1 MKYSIITFF
10 LSLILATT
18 LLDGATRFVQPNDV
32 LQDVIDASS
41 SGDVIAIVK
50 SPCGTGSIQGKD
62 LTLRGVNDVM
72 PVIGTL
78 DINNSKVNLLKVQ
91 VGALNVSESGGQ
103 KSHLFAH
110 ACDLL
115 GSINNHASTTRMQYC
130 KVYRLKINKQ
140 AEIVGCEFNGNQ
152 NKGIGIDVMP
162 TGRATINNNRIYDY
176 NGSLHVLYAQDHQMI
191 GIRVR
196 SGATASIENN
206 IIYNCMNSY
215 NLKVHNHNSPDSSS
229 RGIGILAESQSTVTI
244 NGNAIWECANK
255 AYRGAPLSAL
265 INAPA
270 NAVIE
275 HNLLY
280 NDANTLR
287 KITGGCQ
294 SFYEIDADPKF
305 TDLANGDFT
314 LASDSPCI
322 DKGPPDAQYT
332 DHNGSR
338 NDIGMFGGHNY
349 IPNGR
354 NTDKPIVLSLDMP
367 IAVPAGGTVTI
378 ESTGTTVK

>member
-1 MKYSIITFF
+1 MKSSILTFS
-10 LSLILATT
+10 LSLILGTT
-18 LLDGATRFVQPNDV
+18 LAHGATRFVQPGDV

-115 GSINNHASTTRMQYC
+115 GSIDNHAFTTRLQYC
-130 KVYRLKINKQ
+130 KVYRLKIHKQ

-152 NKGIGIDVMP
+152 NAGIGIEVMS
-162 TGRATINNNRIYDY
+162 TGRAIINNNRIFDY
-176 NGSLHVLYAQDHQMI
+176 KGEIRHDHPHNYRAI
-191 GIRVR
+191 GIRINSFGVSNIMNNVIFNCIQSLRDTSGGGR
-196 SGATASIENN
+196 SDP
-206 IIYNCMNSY
+206 
-215 NLKVHNHNSPDSSS
+215 LS
-229 RGIGILAESQSTVTI
+229 RGIGISAASDSQITVV
-244 NGNAIWECANK
+244 GNAIWSCGNK
-255 AYRGAPLSAL
+255 QIKGATNSAL

-270 NAVIE
+270 NAIIE

-280 NDANTLR
+280 KDTNTLR
-287 KITGGCQ
+287 KVTGGCQ

-314 LASDSPCI
+314 LAPDSPCI
-322 DKGPPDAQYT
+322 DKGPPDAQYK

-349 IPNGR
+349 LPNGR
-354 NTDKPIVLSLDMP
+354 ITTKPIVLSLEMP
-367 IAVPAGGTVTI
+367 IAVPSGGTVTI
-378 ESTGTTVK
+378 ESTGATVK

>member
-1 MKYSIITFF
+1 MKSSILTFF
-10 LSLILATT
+10 LSLILGTT
-18 LLDGATRFVQPNDV
+18 LAHGATRFVQPTDV

-115 GSINNHASTTRMQYC
+115 GSIENNASTTRLQYC
-130 KVYRLKINKQ
+130 KVYRLKIHKK
-140 AEIVGCEFNGNQ
+140 AEVVGCEFNGNQ
-152 NKGIGIDVMP
+152 NKGIGIGVMP
-162 TGRATINNNRIYDY
+162 TGRAIINNNRIFDY
-176 NGSLHVLYAQDHQMI
+176 TGSLSWSSSQDRQMI
-191 GIRVR
+191 GIRVQ
-196 SGATASIENN
+196 SGAIAQIKNN
-206 IIYNCMNSY
+206 IIYNCKALISY
-215 NLKVHNHNSPDSSS
+215 RKDFVDSYS
-229 RGIGILAESQSTVTI
+229 RGIGILAESQSTVAI
-244 NGNAIWECANK
+244 YGNAIWGCGNNSD
-255 AYRGAPLSAL
+255 RGAPLSAL
-265 INAPA
+265 INAHA
-270 NAVIE
+270 NAVIK

-294 SFYEIDADPKF
+294 SFYEIDANPKF

-322 DKGPPDAQYT
+322 DAGPPDAQYK

-354 NTDKPIVLSLDMP
+354 TTTKPIVLSLEMP
-367 IAVPAGGTVTI
+367 IAVPSGGTVTI
-378 ESTGTTVK
+378 ESTGATVK

>member
-1 MKYSIITFF
+1 MKNSILTFLF
-10 LSLILATT
+10 SLILGTT
-18 LLDGATRFVQPNDV
+18 LAHGATRFVQPSDV

-91 VGALNVSESGGQ
+91 VGALNVSESSGQ

-115 GSINNHASTTRMQYC
+115 GSIDNNASTTRLQYC

-152 NKGIGIDVMP
+152 NEGIGIEVMP
-162 TGRATINNNRIYDY
+162 TGRATINNNRIFDY
-176 NGSLHVLYAQDHQMI
+176 SGSIARTDSVVAAIGINIRDLGEAAIYNNVISNCYNTHTETRTDRADNFFHGI
-191 GIRVR
+191 GIRAM
-196 SGATASIENN
+196 S
-206 IIYNCMNSY
+206 
-215 NLKVHNHNSPDSSS
+215 
-229 RGIGILAESQSTVTI
+229 ESQVTI
-244 NGNAIWECANK
+244 LGNLLYSCGINNPV
-255 AYRGAPLSAL
+255 APESAL

-270 NAVIE
+270 NAIIQY
-275 HNLLY
+275 NNLY
-280 NDANTLR
+280 NDSATKR

-322 DKGPPDAQYT
+322 DKGPPDAQYK

-354 NTDKPIVLSLDMP
+354 STTKPIVLSLEMP
-367 IAVPAGGTVTI
+367 IAVPTGGTVTI
-378 ESTGTTVK
+378 ESTGATIK

>member
-1 MKYSIITFF
+1 MKNSILYI
-10 LSLILATT
+10 LLPLIWSAGLVH
-18 LLDGATRFVQPNDV
+18 GITRFVQPGDV

-50 SPCGTGSIQGKD
+50 SPCGTGNIQGKD
-62 LTLRGVNDVM
+62 LTLRGVNNVM

-91 VGALNVSESGGQ
+91 VGALNVSESSGQ

-115 GSINNHASTTRMQYC
+115 GSIENNASTTRLQYC
-130 KVYRLKINKQ
+130 KVYRLKIHKQ

-152 NKGIGIDVMP
+152 NSGIGIEVMQA
-162 TGRATINNNRIYDY
+162 GRATINNNRIFDY
-176 NGSLHVLYAQDHQMI
+176 NGSLSNNTDFQMI
-191 GIRVR
+191 GIKIND
-196 SGATASIENN
+196 GGIAEIANN
-206 IIYNCMNSY
+206 IIYNCINSY
-215 NLKVHNHNSPDSSS
+215 NGGPASSQDNFR
-229 RGIGILAESQSTVTI
+229 RGIGILARIQSQVSIT
-244 NGNAIWECANK
+244 GNAIWSCGNK
-255 AYRGAPLSAL
+255 ARAGCASSAL

-287 KITGGCQ
+287 KVTGGCQ

-305 TDLANGDFT
+305 TDFANGDFT

-322 DKGPPDAQYT
+322 DTGPPDAQYK

-338 NDIGMFGGHNY
+338 NDIGMFGGHSY
-349 IPNGR
+349 LPNGR
-354 NTDKPIVLSLDMP
+354 TTTKPIVLSLEMP
-367 IAVPAGGTVTI
+367 IAVPSGGTVTI
-378 ESTGTTVK
+378 ESTGATVK

>member
-1 MKYSIITFF
+1 MKSSILTFF
-10 LSLILATT
+10 LSLILGTT
-18 LLDGATRFVQPNDV
+18 LAHGATRFVQPTDV

-62 LTLRGVNDVM
+62 LTLRGVNNVM

-91 VGALNVSESGGQ
+91 VGALNVSESSGQ

-115 GSINNHASTTRMQYC
+115 GSIDNHASTTRIQYC

-152 NKGIGIDVMP
+152 NKGIGIEVMP
-162 TGRATINNNRIYDY
+162 TGRATINNNRIFHY
-176 NGSLHVLYAQDHQMI
+176 NGSERHSRGLEYEMI
-191 GIRVR
+191 GVR
-196 SGATASIENN
+196 IHSGGVSKISNN
-206 IIYNCMNSY
+206 IIFNCTNSY
-215 NLKVHNHNSPDSSS
+215 FINAHHTNDDRF
-229 RGIGILAESQSTVTI
+229 RGIGILAQSESQVSI
-244 NGNAIWECANK
+244 KGNAIWSCGNK
-255 AYRGAPLSAL
+255 ANGGGSKSAL

-280 NDANTLR
+280 NDADTLR

-322 DKGPPDAQYT
+322 DKGPPDAQYK

-338 NDIGMFGGHNY
+338 NDIGMFGGHSY

-354 NTDKPIVLSLDMP
+354 STTKPIVLSLDMP
-367 IAVPAGGTVTI
+367 IAVPSGGTVTI
-378 ESTGTTVK
+378 ESTGATVK

>member
-1 MKYSIITFF
+1 MKSSILTFF
-10 LSLILATT
+10 LSLILAAT
-18 LLDGATRFVQPNDV
+18 LAHGATRFVQPTDV

-91 VGALNVSESGGQ
+91 VGALNVSESSGQ

-115 GSINNHASTTRMQYC
+115 GSIDNHASTTRIQYC

-152 NKGIGIDVMP
+152 NAGIGIEVMS
-162 TGRATINNNRIYDY
+162 TGRATITNNRIYDY
-176 NGSLHVLYAQDHQMI
+176 KGQFNFDNPVNYQAI
-191 GIRVR
+191 GIRINSFGISNIMNNVIFNCIQSMSEGGGGGR
-196 SGATASIENN
+196 SDPLA
-206 IIYNCMNSY
+206 
-215 NLKVHNHNSPDSSS
+215 
-229 RGIGILAESQSTVTI
+229 RGIGISAALDSQI
-244 NGNAIWECANK
+244 NVIGNAIWACGNK
-255 AYRGAPLSAL
+255 QPKGATYSAL

-270 NAVIE
+270 NAIIE

-280 NDANTLR
+280 KDADTLR

-314 LASDSPCI
+314 LASDSPAI
-322 DKGPPDAQYT
+322 NAGPPDPQYN
-332 DHNGSR
+332 DRDGSR
-338 NDIGMFGGHNY
+338 NDIGMFGGHSY

-378 ESTGTTVK
+378 ESTGATVK

>member
-1 MKYSIITFF
+1 MKYTILTFF
-10 LSLILATT
+10 LSLILGTT
-18 LLDGATRFVQPNDV
+18 LAHGATRFVQPNDV

-50 SPCGTGSIQGKD
+50 SPCGTGIIQGKD
-62 LTLRGVNDVM
+62 LTLRGVNNVM

-91 VGALNVSESGGQ
+91 VGALNVSESTGQ

-115 GSINNHASTTRMQYC
+115 GSIDNNASTTRLQYC
-130 KVYRLKINKQ
+130 KVYRLKIHKQ
-140 AEIVGCEFNGNQ
+140 AEVVGCEFNGNQ
-152 NKGIGIDVMP
+152 NLGIGINVMP

-176 NGSLHVLYAQDHQMI
+176 TGSLSWSSSQDRQMI
-191 GIRVR
+191 GIRVQ
-196 SGATASIENN
+196 SGAIAQIKNN
-206 IIYNCMNSY
+206 IIYNCKALISY
-215 NLKVHNHNSPDSSS
+215 RKDFVDSYS
-229 RGIGILAESQSTVTI
+229 RGIGILAESQSTVAI
-244 NGNAIWECANK
+244 YGNAIWGCGNNSDS
-255 AYRGAPLSAL
+255 GAPLSAL
-265 INAPA
+265 INAHA
-270 NAVIE
+270 NAVIK

-305 TDLANGDFT
+305 TDLANGNFT

-322 DKGPPDAQYT
+322 DAGPPDAQYK

-338 NDIGMFGGHNY
+338 NDIGMFGGHSY
-349 IPNGR
+349 LPNGR
-354 NTDKPIVLSLDMP
+354 TTTKPIVLSLEMP
-367 IAVPAGGTVTI
+367 IAVPSGGTVTI
-378 ESTGTTVK
+378 ESTGATVK

>member
-1 MKYSIITFF
+1 MKNSILYI
-10 LSLILATT
+10 LLPLIWSAGLVH
-18 LLDGATRFVQPNDV
+18 GVTRFVQPGDV
-32 LQDVIDASS
+32 FQDVIDASS

-62 LTLRGVNDVM
+62 LTLRGVNNVM

-78 DINNSKVNLLKVQ
+78 DVNNSKVNLLKLK
-91 VGALNVSESGGQ
+91 VGGLSVSESTGQ

-115 GSINNHASTTRMQYC
+115 GSIDNNASTTRLQYC
-130 KVYRLKINKQ
+130 KVYRLKIHKQ

-152 NKGIGIDVMP
+152 NSGIGIEVMQA
-162 TGRATINNNRIYDY
+162 GRATINNNRIFDY
-176 NGSLHVLYAQDHQMI
+176 KGSLSNNTDFQMI
-191 GIRVR
+191 GIKIND
-196 SGATASIENN
+196 GGIAEIANN
-206 IIYNCMNSY
+206 IIYNCINSY
-215 NLKVHNHNSPDSSS
+215 NGGPASTKDNFR
-229 RGIGILAESQSTVTI
+229 RGIGILARIQSQVSIT
-244 NGNAIWECANK
+244 GNAIWSCGNK
-255 AYRGAPLSAL
+255 ARAGCASSAL

-280 NDANTLR
+280 NDANTSR
-287 KITGGCQ
+287 KVTGGCQ

-322 DKGPPDAQYT
+322 DAGPPDAQYK

-338 NDIGMFGGHNY
+338 NDIGMFGGHSY
-349 IPNGR
+349 LLNGR
-354 NTDKPIVLSLDMP
+354 TTTKPIVLSLEML
-367 IAVPAGGTVTI
+367 IAVPSGGTVTI
-378 ESTGTTVK
+378 ESTGATVK

>member
-1 MKYSIITFF
+1 MKSSILTFS
-10 LSLILATT
+10 LSLILGTT
-18 LLDGATRFVQPNDV
+18 LSHGATRFVQPNDV

-50 SPCGTGSIQGKD
+50 SPCGTGNIQGKD
-62 LTLRGVNDVM
+62 LTLRGVNNVM
-72 PVIGTL
+72 PVVGTL
-78 DINNSKVNLLKVQ
+78 DINNSKVNLLKLK
-91 VGALNVSESGGQ
+91 VGGLSVSESTGQ

-115 GSINNHASTTRMQYC
+115 GSIDNNASTTRLQYC
-130 KVYRLKINKQ
+130 KVYRLKIHKQ

-152 NKGIGIDVMP
+152 NSGIGIEVMQA
-162 TGRATINNNRIYDY
+162 GRATINNNRIFDY
-176 NGSLHVLYAQDHQMI
+176 KGSLSNNTDFQMI
-191 GIRVR
+191 GIKIND
-196 SGATASIENN
+196 GGIAEIANN
-206 IIYNCMNSY
+206 IIYNCINSY
-215 NLKVHNHNSPDSSS
+215 NGGPASSKDNFR
-229 RGIGILAESQSTVTI
+229 RGIGILARIQSQVSIT
-244 NGNAIWECANK
+244 GNAIWSCGNK
-255 AYRGAPLSAL
+255 ARAGCASSAL

-287 KITGGCQ
+287 KVTGGCQ

-322 DKGPPDAQYT
+322 DKGPPDAQYK

-354 NTDKPIVLSLDMP
+354 STTKPIVLSLKMP
-367 IAVPAGGTVTI
+367 IAVPSGGTVTI
-378 ESTGTTVK
+378 ESTGATVK

>member
-1 MKYSIITFF
+1 MKNSILYIF
-10 LSLILATT
+10 LPLIFSAGLVH
-18 LLDGATRFVQPNDV
+18 GVTRFVQPGDV

-50 SPCGTGSIQGKD
+50 SPCGTGNIQGKD
-62 LTLRGVNDVM
+62 LTLRGVNNVM

-91 VGALNVSESGGQ
+91 VGALNVSESSGQ

-115 GSINNHASTTRMQYC
+115 GSIENNASTTRLQYC
-130 KVYRLKINKQ
+130 KVYRLKIHKQ

-152 NKGIGIDVMP
+152 NSGIGIEVMQA
-162 TGRATINNNRIYDY
+162 GRATINNNRIFDY
-176 NGSLHVLYAQDHQMI
+176 NGSLSNDTDFQMI
-191 GIRVR
+191 GIKIND
-196 SGATASIENN
+196 GGIAEIANN
-206 IIYNCMNSY
+206 IIYNCINSY
-215 NLKVHNHNSPDSSS
+215 NGGPASSKDNFR
-229 RGIGILAESQSTVTI
+229 RGIGILARIQSQVSIT
-244 NGNAIWECANK
+244 GNAIWSCGNK
-255 AYRGAPLSAL
+255 ARAGCASSAL

-287 KITGGCQ
+287 KVTGGCQ

-305 TDLANGDFT
+305 TDFANGDFT

-322 DKGPPDAQYT
+322 DAGPPDAQYK

-338 NDIGMFGGHNY
+338 NDIGMFGGHSY
-349 IPNGR
+349 LPNGR
-354 NTDKPIVLSLDMP
+354 TTTKPIVLSLEMP
-367 IAVPAGGTVTI
+367 IAVPSGGTVTI
-378 ESTGTTVK
+378 ESTGATVK

>member
-1 MKYSIITFF
+1 MKSVTVTFF
-10 LSLILATT
+10 LSLILGTT
-18 LLDGATRFVQPNDV
+18 LAHGATRFVQPNDV

-50 SPCGTGSIQGKD
+50 SPCGTGSIHGKD
-62 LTLRGVNDVM
+62 LTLRGVNNVM

-115 GSINNHASTTRMQYC
+115 GSIENNASTTRLQYC
-130 KVYRLKINKQ
+130 KVYRLKIHKQ
-140 AEIVGCEFNGNQ
+140 AEVVGCEFNGNQ
-152 NKGIGIDVMP
+152 NSGIGITVMA

-176 NGSLHVLYAQDHQMI
+176 NGSLGGSSDFQMI
-191 GIRVR
+191 GIKINN
-196 SGATASIENN
+196 GGIAQIENN
-206 IIYNCMNSY
+206 IIYNCRNAYYSF
-215 NLKVHNHNSPDSSS
+215 NQSDPLA
-229 RGIGILAESQSTVTI
+229 RGIGIYADSQSIAKIIGNTI
-244 NGNAIWECANK
+244 WGCGNK
-255 AYRGAPLSAL
+255 AHKGAPESAL

-322 DKGPPDAQYT
+322 DAGPPDAQYK

-338 NDIGMFGGHNY
+338 NDIGMFGGHSY
-349 IPNGR
+349 LPNGR
-354 NTDKPIVLSLDMP
+354 TTTKPIVLSLEMP
-367 IAVPAGGTVTI
+367 IAVPSGGTVTI
-378 ESTGTTVK
+378 ESTGATVK